1 MSDISDMHVLAQ
13 VCVIMLIIGMESY
26 MNGAIN
32 VAVTFQN
39 ICCEKAAYNCAWTKL
54 FCLYIYRE
62 REK

>member
-39 ICCEKAAYNCAWTKL
+39 ICCEKAAYNCA
-54 FCLYIYRE
+54 
-62 REK
+62 